1 MKWKKVR
8 IAVLNYK
15 YNNIIKN
22 FNSINMVCKYL
33 IYKLVNRLLYKNIL
47 YAVKFFKK
55 FKFNTIKYLILIKN
69 ILK

>member
-8 IAVLNYK
+8 IAVLN

>member
-8 IAVLNYK
+8 IAVLN

-33 IYKLVNRLLYKNIL
+33 IYKLVNSYCIKIYCTRSNFLKNL
-47 YAVKFFKK
+47 
-55 FKFNTIKYLILIKN
+55 NLTQLN
-69 ILK
+69 I

>member
-33 IYKLVNRLLYKNIL
+33 IYKSNSKQVI
-47 YAVKFFKK
+47 V
-55 FKFNTIKYLILIKN
+55 
-69 ILK
+69 